1 MIRYILL
8 ILLVVSCDSSQM
20 QPLKLKKIERL
31 PTIQRHNSF
40 VKTNNEVE
48 KSILIST
55 YLICITKMFSLYL
68 IKYYLKK

>member
-1 MIRYILL
+1 
-8 ILLVVSCDSSQM
+8 M

>member
-8 ILLVVSCDSSQM
+8 ILLVVSCYSSQM
-20 QPLKLKKIERL
+20 QPLKLKNIERL

-48 KSILIST
+48 KSILVST
-55 YLICITKMFSLYL
+55 YFICITKMFSLYL